1 MYEKPIISGL
11 LRDLIKVPSVQLP
24 FRYWFVVVFACLLN
38 EICILACLSAG
49 TAAPYL
55 HRYVEV

>member
-1 MYEKPIISGL
+1 MYEKPIISGV

-24 FRYWFVVVFACLLN
+24 FCYWFVVVFACLLN

-49 TAAPYL
+49 TTAPYTDM
-55 HRYVEV
+55 

>member
-49 TAAPYL
+49 PL